1 MNINIKNT
9 LGIALILA
17 AVGIVGSL
25 ASLANS
31 YSRSVEPSTF
41 RSFTVSAEGEAI
53 GIPDVALF
61 SAGVITEGGKNIA
74 DLQAENTRKTNDIIA
89 FAKESGV
96 EEKDIKTIS
105 YSISPRYEA
114 CNNRFGRIC
123 PPPRIIGYTINSVIE
138 IRVRDFAKAGDIL
151 SGVVDKGANTVS
163 GLSFEIDNQD
173 AVLKI
178 ARDEAIAEAKVKAQ
192 EIAASAGFRI
202 GRLLSIQESHMTPF
216 QFRAEPMREMMTD
229 AVAVPRPAVTIDPGS
244 QELSVSI
251 TLTYEIR

>member
-1 MNINIKNT
+1 MNITIKNA

-17 AVGIVGSL
+17 AVGVVGSL

-61 SAGVITEGGKNIA
+61 SAGVITEGGQDIA
-74 DLQAENTRKTNDIIA
+74 ALQAENTRKTNDIIA

-96 EEKDIKTIS
+96 EEKDIRTIS
-105 YSISPRYEA
+105 YSISPRYEV
-114 CNNRFGRIC
+114 CDNRFDRVC

-138 IRVRDFAKAGDIL
+138 IRVRDFAKVGDIL

-163 GLSFEIDNQD
+163 GLSFEIDDQD

-178 ARDEAIAEAKVKAQ
+178 ARDEAIVEAKAKAQ
-192 EIAASAGFRI
+192 DIAASTGFRV
-202 GRLLSIQESHMTPF
+202 GRLLSIQENHMTPF
-216 QFRAEPMREMMTD
+216 QFRAEPMREIMTD
-229 AVAVPRPAVTIDPGS
+229 TAIAPRPAVTVEPGS

-251 TLTYEIR
+251 ILTYEIK

>member
-1 MNINIKNT
+1 MQNMNITIKNA
-9 LGIALILA
+9 LGVAIILV
-17 AVGIVGSL
+17 AVGVTGSL
-25 ASLANS
+25 ASLAS
-31 YSRSVEPSTF
+31 TYSRSVEQSTIRNF
-41 RSFTVSAEGEAI
+41 SVSTEGEAV

-61 SAGVITEGGKNIA
+61 SAGVVTEGGQDIA
-74 DLQAENTRKTNDIIA
+74 ALQAENTRRTNDIIA
-89 FAKESGV
+89 FAKENGV
-96 EEKDIKTIS
+96 EEKDIQTTN
-105 YSISPRYEA
+105 YSISPRYEV
-114 CNNRFGRIC
+114 CYNRVC

-138 IRVRDFAKAGDIL
+138 IKVRDFAKVGDIL

-229 AVAVPRPAVTIDPGS
+229 AVAVPRPAVTIEPGS

>member
-1 MNINIKNT
+1 MNINIKNA

-17 AVGIVGSL
+17 AVGVVGSL

-31 YSRSVEPSTF
+31 YSISVEPYAS

-61 SAGVITEGGKNIA
+61 SAGVITEGGQDIVS
-74 DLQAENTRKTNDIIA
+74 LQVENTRKTNDIIA
-89 FAKESGV
+89 FAKENGV
-96 EEKDIKTIS
+96 EEKDIRTIS

-114 CNNRFGRIC
+114 CDNRFGRIC

-178 ARDEAIAEAKVKAQ
+178 ARDEAIAEAKAKAQ
-192 EIAASAGFRI
+192 DIAVSAGFRV
-202 GRLLSIQESHMTPF
+202 GRLLSIQENHMTPF
-216 QFRAEPMREMMTD
+216 QFRAEPMREMMVD
-229 AVAVPRPAVTIDPGS
+229 AVVAPRPAITVEPGS

-251 TLTYEIR
+251 TLTYEIK